1 MLGFDISFSMQSIL
15 ISANF
20 VSDKHFD
27 WYVTTLSLNK
37 KGLTW
42 NLKFIV
48 YWFTQMPNILEIFN
62 DNIDIPLTKDLV
74 LCNFWSW

>member
-15 ISANF
+15 LGANF

-27 WYVTTLSLNK
+27 WYVTMLSLNK

-48 YWFTQMPNILEIFN
+48 YWFKQMPNILEIFN